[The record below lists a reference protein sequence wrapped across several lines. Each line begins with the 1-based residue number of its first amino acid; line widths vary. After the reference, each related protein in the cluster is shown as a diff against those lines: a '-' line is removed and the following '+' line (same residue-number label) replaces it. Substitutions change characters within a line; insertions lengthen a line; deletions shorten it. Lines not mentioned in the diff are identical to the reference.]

1 MDAQQLAQVEAL
13 CETLYT
19 GVPST
24 NADGEPITL
33 QEAQQRLLSL
43 RTSAEYIPQ
52 CQYILDN
59 SSSQYAR
66 LVATNSL
73 TELIT
78 VHWNS
83 FTIPQRI
90 DIRNYVLGYLAN
102 NGPQLQDYVVTSL
115 IKLVCR
121 ITKLGWFDD
130 NVHRELADDV
140 TKFLQATVDHCI
152 LGLKILNQLV
162 DELNI
167 PTLGRTLT
175 QHRKT
180 SVSFRD
186 VCLLKVFQ
194 LGLTTLKQLQTR
206 AISTCQCYQILLD
219 PAGSTD
225 LHSNDTHAMY
235 LTITFLLS
243 SFLRSFIQSIATAAE
258 PRQEA
263 TMGEQALGLCV
274 RCLSFDFIGTNPDES
289 TEDVGTIQ
297 APTSWRPLLSDPA
310 TTELMF
316 EFYANTEP
324 PRSSKAMEAIIL
336 MASVRRSIFPTDKD
350 RGAFLARLINGIREM
365 LSQQTG
371 LQHQDNYHQFCRLLG
386 RLKANYQLSELVKT
400 DGYMEWLELA
410 ASFTVQSIRNWQY
423 STNSIHYLL
432 SLWGRLV
439 AAVPYVRPETGA
451 QGHVQSLEKQVL
463 TVVETYIDG
472 MLGSVEAVLRSDGA
486 LENPLDDDGSLR
498 EQMDRLPVICRFQ
511 YAQVAQM
518 ILNKFDPLMSQYQ
531 DLIQRLG
538 SNPTSSAPT
547 DVQQTLAIIEG
558 QLTWLTFIIGSVVGG
573 HSWSSAH
580 LGEGDETIDASLS
593 RRALQLAQGIDYRLT
608 ASSGQG
614 RADPMLEQA
623 LLFYFQ
629 NFRRVYMFMWD
640 QMSGSSSSASSDSL
654 SVGMIVAKL
663 DSAPSSKQKIYQR
676 MFEHLG
682 MGDHTVVANIIVT
695 KMGNNLKYWPDDND
709 ITGKTLDLLH
719 DMAGGYSSSKLL
731 LNLETVRF
739 LAMHHT
745 EDHFPFLAIPSNA
758 RHRTTFHS
766 TLTRLLLSPNGED
779 KLGLTFE
786 QFLEPI
792 VNTIGQLGLLSPN
805 DLRSENCRRPLIG
818 VFRDLRGITASLHN
832 RKAYSSL
839 FEILH
844 PTHLPLLPK
853 VADLWYDQTDVII
866 SLLRFLQEFCHNKA
880 NRVNFDQS
888 SPNGILLFRCTSE
901 VVCAYGR
908 RLLAT
913 PPPSSTDPEI
923 YKKRYK
929 GLSLSLLVLNSAL
942 GGNYVCFGVFEL
954 YNDRALESALDVALQ
969 MVLSVPMEDIN
980 AYPKLSKAYY
990 SFVEILFR
998 SHRKTVFALDTSI
1011 FMQIMTTVHDGLQ
1024 SSDPSIS
1031 SFCANTVDH
1040 MTTYYFNNSGKDKVP
1055 MHNLNKHIA
1064 AQPNLF
1070 SSLTATLFNLLLF
1083 GPPQNHWAVM
1093 RPMLSLMLASES
1105 SFAQYKDH
1113 LLSTQSPENQVALN
1127 EALTKLLADVNR
1139 SLDSANR
1146 DRFTQKL
1153 TAFRVATRGFL
1164 TL

>member
-1 MDAQQLAQVEAL
+1 MDASQLKQVESL

-24 NADGEPITL
+24 GENGEQINR
-33 QEAQQRLLSL
+33 QEAQQRLMSL
-43 RTSAEYIPQ
+43 QSSADFIPQ
-52 CQYILDN
+52 CQYILEN
-59 SSSQYAR
+59 TQSQYAR

-78 VHWNS
+78 THWNS

-90 DIRNYVLGYLAN
+90 DIRNYVLTYLAN
-102 NGPQLQDYVVTSL
+102 NGPQLESFVVVSL

-130 NVHRELADDV
+130 PVHRELADDV
-140 TKFLQATVDHCI
+140 TKFLQATVEHCI

-167 PTLGRTLT
+167 PTSGRTLT

-206 AISTCQCYQILLD
+206 AISADPQQEKIL
-219 PAGSTD
+219 
-225 LHSNDTHAMY
+225 
-235 LTITFLLS
+235 
-243 SFLRSFIQSIATAAE
+243 
-258 PRQEA
+258 
-263 TMGEQALGLCV
+263 GEQSLALTV

-297 APTSWRPLLSDPA
+297 APTSWRALLSDPA
-310 TTELMF
+310 TTELF
-316 EFYANTEP
+316 FDFYANTSP
-324 PRSSKAMEAIIL
+324 PRSSKAMEAVIL
-336 MASVRRSIFPTDKD
+336 LASVRRSLFPTDKD
-350 RGAFLARLINGIREM
+350 RAAFLGRLITGIREM
-365 LSQQTG
+365 LSKQTG

-410 ASFTVQSIRNWQY
+410 ASFTIQSIRNWQY

-451 QGHVQSLEKQVL
+451 QGHVQHLEKQVL
-463 TVVETYIDG
+463 LVVETYIES
-472 MLGSVEAVLRSDGA
+472 MLGSVEAVLRSDGVY
-486 LENPLDDDGSLR
+486 ENPLDDYGSLR

-511 YAQVAQM
+511 YGPVAQM
-518 ILNKFDPLMSQYQ
+518 ILAKFDPLLAQYR
-531 DLIQRLG
+531 DLTGRMG
-538 SNPTSSAPT
+538 NSPTASAPP
-547 DVQQTLAIIEG
+547 DVQQSMAIIEG
-558 QLTWLTFIIGSVVGG
+558 QLTWLTYMVGAIVGG

-580 LGEGDETIDASLS
+580 MGEGEETIDASLS
-593 RRALQLAQGIDYRLT
+593 RRALQLAQGMDYRLT
-608 ASSGQG
+608 SSNGAG
-614 RADPMLEQA
+614 RADSMLEQA
-623 LLFYFQ
+623 LLFYFG

-640 QMSGSSSSASSDSL
+640 QMSGSSSSGVSSLGGDTL

-663 DSAPSSKQKIYQR
+663 DSAPSTKQKVYLR
-676 MFEHLG
+676 MFEQLG

-695 KMGNNLKYWPDDND
+695 KMGNNLKYWPEDQE
-709 ITGKTLDLLH
+709 IVSKTLDLFH

-731 LNLETVRF
+731 LTLETVRF
-739 LAMHHT
+739 LAKNHT
-745 EDHFPFLAIPSNA
+745 SDHFPFLSQPGNV
-758 RHRTTFHS
+758 RQRTTFHA
-766 TLTRLLLSPNGED
+766 TLTRLLLSPNGEE

-792 VNTIGQLGLLSPN
+792 ITVLAKLGTLSPN
-805 DLRSENCRRPLIG
+805 DLRSENCRAPLIG
-818 VFRDLRGITASLHN
+818 VFRDLRGIAASLHN
-832 RKAYSSL
+832 RKTYSSL

-844 PTHLPLLPK
+844 PQHLPLFSK
-853 VADLWYDQTDVII
+853 VADVWYDQTDVMI
-866 SLLRFLQEFCHNKA
+866 SLLRFLHEFCHNKA

-888 SPNGILLFRCTSE
+888 SPNGILLFRYTSD

-908 RLLAT
+908 RLMAT
-913 PPPSSTDPEI
+913 PPPAKEDPQI

-929 GLSLSLLVLNSAL
+929 GLALSLHVLNSAL

-954 YNDRALESALDVALQ
+954 YNDMALQNALDVALN
-969 MVLSVPMEDIN
+969 MALSVPLDDVN

-990 SFVEILFR
+990 SFIEILFR
-998 SHRKTVFALDTSI
+998 SHKKRVFALDTNV
-1011 FMQIMTTVHDGLQ
+1011 FLQIMTTVHEGLQ
-1024 SSDPSIS
+1024 SSDQTIS
-1031 SFCANTVDH
+1031 SFCANAIDH
-1040 MTTYYFNNSGKDKVP
+1040 LTTYYFNNQGKDKVE
-1055 MHNLNKHIA
+1055 MHNLAKHLA
-1064 AQPNLF
+1064 AQPNLLSGF
-1070 SSLTATLFNLLLF
+1070 TTTLFNLLLF
-1083 GPPQNHWAVM
+1083 GPPSNHWAVM

-1105 SFAQYKDH
+1105 SFQEYKNH
-1113 LLSTQSPENQVALN
+1113 LLSTQSSENQSKLN
-1127 EALTKLLADVNR
+1127 EILNKLLADVNR

-1153 TAFRVATRGFL
+1153 TAFRVSAR
-1164 TL
+1164 